1 MAYRVIRPKT
11 HEEWLEQ
18 RFYGIGSSEAG
29 TIMGV
34 NRFDTPYR
42 LCRRN
47 TGIDGPVPG
56 NEAMEL
62 GHHMEDAVATM
73 FTDHT
78 GVEIQRSSRG
88 DWIAVDRKKDWLR
101 VSPDRIYFLP
111 GEAHSR
117 KNQHILECKTTS
129 VAVDRDDIPAYWYCQ
144 LQYQMGVMGVRS
156 GALAWISS
164 SPRLHFDYVEVEFNE
179 PFYRALVEAID
190 SFWKVNVLQHK
201 APEDQNSDDTLLRC
215 PRTEEGEVMEAD
227 ERRIDDYNGLKQVT
241 ASIKALEESK
251 TAFEDSLKRAM
262 GSAESLVTPG
272 GTILAQWKNTRET
285 QRFNP
290 KAFLA
295 ADPQGYARYVET
307 IPGGRRFTV
316 R

>member
-1 MAYRVIRPKT
+1 MSYKVIRPKT

-18 RFYGIGSSEAG
+18 RLYGIGSSEAG

-34 NRFDTPYR
+34 NRFDTPYK
-42 LCRRN
+42 LWRRK

-73 FTDHT
+73 FAAHA
-78 GVEIQRSSRG
+78 GVEIQNNSKG
-88 DWIAVDRKKDWLR
+88 DWIAVDTKHSHRR
-101 VSPDRIYFLP
+101 VSPDRIFFYP
-111 GEAHSR
+111 GEAHTR

-129 VAVDRDDIPAYWYCQ
+129 VAVDPDDIPAYWYCQ

-156 GALAWISS
+156 GALGWISS
-164 SPRLHFDYVEVEFNE
+164 SPRLHFDWVAVEFNE
-179 PFYRALVEAID
+179 PFFKALVEAID
-190 SFWKVNVLQHK
+190 NFWNVNVQQGI

-215 PRTEEGEVMEAD
+215 PRTEEGEVVEAD
-227 ERRIDDYNGLKQVT
+227 EQLIDDYNGLKQVT

-251 TAFEDSLKRAM
+251 AALEDSLKRAM
-262 GSAESLVTPG
+262 GSAETLVTPG
-272 GTILAQWKNTRET
+272 GMVLAQWRNTKET

-290 KAFLA
+290 KAFQT
-295 ADPQGYARYVET
+295 ADPEGYAKYVET

-316 R
+316 K